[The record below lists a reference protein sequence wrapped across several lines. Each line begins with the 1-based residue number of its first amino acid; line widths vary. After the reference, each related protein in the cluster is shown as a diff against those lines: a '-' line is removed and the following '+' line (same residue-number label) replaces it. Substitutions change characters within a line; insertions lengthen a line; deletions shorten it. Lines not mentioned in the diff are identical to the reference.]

1 MQGPTLAQV
10 QQPGLGRL
18 GRKVR
23 KLGKAQGQGL
33 VHLRLGMLGVV
44 AWAQELIFPQAW
56 VLVAEHRLYP
66 HNALAALHACVAAAV
81 AAVAAE
87 QGVGT

>member
-1 MQGPTLAQV
+1 MAQV

-23 KLGKAQGQGL
+23 KELGKAQGL
-33 VHLRLGMLGVV
+33 VHLRRGMLGVV
-44 AWAQELIFPQAW
+44 AWVQELTFPQAW
-56 VLVAEHRLYP
+56 VLVAEHRLDP
-66 HNALAALHACVAAAV
+66 HTALAAVHACVAAAV